1 MAQCI
6 YKETEQRSGHDKG
19 SLLRFSPQ
27 LRYSGWDRR
36 TDLSGQ
42 EKAIIQAV
50 AQFSAWFSDINKTS
64 PTYSMPFPS
73 ACYTVHIILLLSKA
87 LQAIS
92 CTTTYPPVY
101 SPHPSH
107 HLSCTSSS
115 THRMAYQ
122 MGPGLLIQRGEAT
135 QNRSP
140 PRLVQLPN
148 QLVPVL
154 KLVASLM
161 CWRAQQLRERDLS
174 Q

>member
-27 LRYSGWDRR
+27 LHYSGWDRR

-42 EKAIIQAV
+42 EKATIQVV

-92 CTTTYPPVY
+92 CTTTYPFVY
-101 SPHPSH
+101 SPTPHTISVVQAAVHTEWPTRWDQDCCSREGRQ
-107 HLSCTSSS
+107 
-115 THRMAYQ
+115 HRIGAH
-122 MGPGLLIQRGEAT
+122 
-135 QNRSP
+135 
-140 PRLVQLPN
+140 
-148 QLVPVL
+148 
-154 KLVASLM
+154 
-161 CWRAQQLRERDLS
+161 RDWCNFRMNWC
-174 Q
+174 QY